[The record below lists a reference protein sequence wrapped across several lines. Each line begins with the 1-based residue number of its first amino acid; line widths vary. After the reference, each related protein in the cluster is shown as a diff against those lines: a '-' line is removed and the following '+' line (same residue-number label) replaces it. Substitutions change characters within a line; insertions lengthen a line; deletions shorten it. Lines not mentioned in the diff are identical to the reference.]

1 MNKFYSDH
9 NHTYRP
15 GAEFVAASIV
25 SGLKAIQN
33 SPFLDLLSAEGKALP
48 VADAK
53 FVNDNKAEV
62 AIAPSK
68 LQQSF
73 VQPADDARI
82 MVRWWWYG
90 PAVTKPMLEQ
100 EMQTMKAGGIGGFE
114 VQPTY
119 PLSVD
124 GELPGVHNI
133 KFLSPEFF
141 DMLRFTADKAKELG
155 LRMDLTLGSGWP
167 YGGPMFS
174 KSEGAGEIFEQTAR
188 PAAGVTSVALPRAL
202 VDGQTL
208 IGAFAMPAGGTAN
221 PDTLKEI
228 SVARRQGTNSRRD
241 DWPRRGS
248 LLHFR
253 SNRHAS

>member
-1 MNKFYSDH
+1 M
-9 NHTYRP
+9 
-15 GAEFVAASIV
+15 
-25 SGLKAIQN
+25 KAIQN

-62 AIAPSK
+62 AIAPLK

-73 VQPADDARI
+73 EQPADDARI

-174 KSEGAGEIFEQTAR
+174 KSEGAGEIFEQIAR
-188 PAAGVTSVALPRAL
+188 PAAGATKR
-202 VDGQTL
+202 
-208 IGAFAMPAGGTAN
+208 GASAGTGRWPNAHWCICN
-221 PDTLKEI
+221 ARGRDRKSRYSQGNLCG
-228 SVARRQGTNSRRD
+228 RRQGTNSRGD

-248 LLHFR
+248 FLHFGP
-253 SNRHAS
+253 NRNAS